1 MSYKGKFAYQH
12 IYICL
17 SFKPKYLLYPKKI
30 HNCNHDIII
39 MIIIIKQSRN
49 NYYSQWALHFI
60 ASEKETNNKP
70 LS

>member
-1 MSYKGKFAYQH
+1 
-12 IYICL
+12 
-17 SFKPKYLLYPKKI
+17 
-30 HNCNHDIII
+30 